1 MRRAFVKCALAL
13 GAAGLMCLAACK
25 PTEANYRAAYEKAVA
40 GRSDEADS
48 TIYTKIRREFVPGTL
63 TYDGRT
69 FPTGSQFV
77 SATEGG
83 GGVSESI
90 KRYCVVAGQ
99 FKQIFNAKSM
109 RERMTDNGYPG
120 AFVVQTREPYYFVV
134 AGSSHDIEPAVELFD
149 LLQADTTLRL
159 RDPAPFILLPSQIK

>member
-1 MRRAFVKCALAL
+1 MRRTLIKCALA
-13 GAAGLMCLAACK
+13 AAAAWLVGLAACK
-25 PTEANYRAAYEKAVA
+25 PTEANYRTAYEKAVA

-63 TYDGRT
+63 TYGDRS

-77 SATEGG
+77 KATEDG
-83 GGVSESI
+83 GGVAESV

-109 RERMTDNGYPG
+109 RERLAEGGYPG

-134 AGSSHDIEPAVELFD
+134 AGSSHEIQPAVELFD
-149 LLQADTTLRL
+149 RLQADTALRL
-159 RDPAPFILLPSQIK
+159 REPAPFILLPSQIK